1 MTQRNQKSQGNQR
14 SQRTQNSP
22 VKLLSGVHEGPGSH
36 GMLRVSAG
44 IRGVHT
50 ILRAMPEEWYLP
62 ALLATKG
69 ESSGTEPAPVSL
81 SPLHRGPRPEGSR
94 APGDTRSD
102 ITSAVRRN
110 PRAEAFVFARSETAL
125 LSGEK
130 PPKFELPEDEETGW
144 SPRLVTCPW
153 ETARMREHEAADLVL
168 EELVRAY
175 ARPLKRSESPSV
187 NIFGPPMFGPNARA
201 EMDEAARLLE
211 KIGVEVNARLPLGAG
226 VEDLKRLPR
235 AWANL
240 VLYREVGDSA
250 TLYLRDE
257 FGIPRVTTP
266 MIGAAGTGSVLRSV
280 GSLCSLDP
288 RQVQR
293 ATFSELS
300 QTARLPWYARLASPE
315 TFAGR
320 RVAIFGDFTYAVG
333 LGYVLA
339 REVGLEIAPCGTY
352 MEHLR
357 QDFLFQASSFTD
369 EAFATDDPEEA
380 AARIEGARPDLV
392 IGTHLEEKVAESLGV
407 PFLPLVPPTAHES
420 LVEQPLMGY
429 AGSSILAD
437 HLRGALRKVPR
448 DTVQGED
455 GPGVP
460 WTEGALEEL
469 ENISPFLR
477 GRARRMA
484 EERARE
490 RGSAEVT
497 RRILR
502 ESRS

>member
-1 MTQRNQKSQGNQR
+1 M
-14 SQRTQNSP
+14 
-22 VKLLSGVHEGPGSH
+22 
-36 GMLRVSAG
+36 
-44 IRGVHT
+44 RGVHT
-50 ILRAMPEEWYLP
+50 VLRAMPEEWYLP
-62 ALLATKG
+62 ALLAARG
-69 ESSGTEPAPVSL
+69 ESSGPDAAPISL
-81 SPLHRGPRPEGSR
+81 SPLPGGPRPEDSR
-94 APGDTRSD
+94 APGEARSD
-102 ITSAVRRN
+102 VLGAARRN
-110 PRAEAFVFARSETAL
+110 PDAEGFVFVRSETAL
-125 LSGEK
+125 LSGEEA
-130 PPKFELPEDEETGW
+130 PKLEMPEDEETGW
-144 SPRLVTCPW
+144 SPKLVTCGW
-153 ETARMREHEAADLVL
+153 ESAGMREHEAADLAL
-168 EELVRAY
+168 AELVQAY
-175 ARPLKRSESPSV
+175 ARPSKRSEHPSV
-187 NIFGPPMFGPNARA
+187 NVFGPPMFGPNARA

-211 KIGVEVNARLPLGAG
+211 RIGVEVNARVPLGAG
-226 VEDLKRLPR
+226 VEDLTRLPR

-240 VLYREVGDSA
+240 VLYRETGDAA
-250 TLYLRDE
+250 TQYLRDE
-257 FGIPRVTTP
+257 FGTPRVTTP
-266 MIGAAGTGSVLRSV
+266 MIGAAGTGSVLRAV

-293 ATFSELS
+293 AIFSELS
-300 QTARLPWYARLASPE
+300 RTARLPWYARTASPE

-339 REVGLEIAPCGTY
+339 REIGLEVAPCGSY

-357 QDFLFQASSFTD
+357 QDFLFQTSSFS
-369 EAFATDDPEEA
+369 EESFVTDDPEDA
-380 AARIEGARPDLV
+380 AARIEAARPDIV
-392 IGTHLEEKVAESLGV
+392 AGTHLEEPVAERLGV
-407 PFLPLVPPTAHES
+407 PFLPLVPPVAQDA
-420 LVEQPLMGY
+420 LVERPLMGY
-429 AGSSILAD
+429 RGSSILAD

-460 WTEGALEEL
+460 WTDGALEEL
-469 ENISPFLR
+469 ENVSPFLR

>member
-1 MTQRNQKSQGNQR
+1 MRD
-14 SQRTQNSP
+14 
-22 VKLLSGVHEGPGSH
+22 
-36 GMLRVSAG
+36 
-44 IRGVHT
+44 VHT
-50 ILRAMPEEWYLP
+50 ILRSTPEEWYLP
-62 ALLATKG
+62 ALLALKG
-69 ESSGTEPAPVSL
+69 EYSGTGPAPVSM
-81 SPLHRGPRPEGSR
+81 SPLSSGPHPENSR

-102 ITSAVRRN
+102 IMGAVRRN
-110 PRAEAFVFARSETAL
+110 PETETFMFVRSEMAL

-130 PPKFELPEDEETGW
+130 APKFELPGDEETGW
-144 SPRLVTCPW
+144 SPKLVTCGW
-153 ETARMREHEAADLVL
+153 ESARLREHEAADLAL

-175 ARPLKRSESPSV
+175 ARPANRSERPSV

-211 KIGVEVNARLPLGAG
+211 KVGVEVNARLPLGAG
-226 VEDLKRLPR
+226 VEELKRLPR

-240 VLYREVGDSA
+240 VLYREVGDAA

-257 FGIPRVTTP
+257 FGVPRVTTP
-266 MIGAAGTGSVLRSV
+266 MIGAAGTGSVLRAI

-293 ATFSELS
+293 AIFSELS

-339 REVGLEIAPCGTY
+339 REIGLEIAPCGTY

-357 QDFLFQASSFTD
+357 QDFLFQTSSFTE
-369 EAFATDDPEEA
+369 EAFVTDDPEEA
-380 AARIEGARPDLV
+380 AARIEAARPDLI
-392 IGTHLEEKVAESLGV
+392 IGTHLEEPVAESLGV
-407 PFLPLVPPTAHES
+407 PFLPLVPPAAQEA
-420 LVEQPLMGY
+420 LVERPLMGY

-460 WTEGALEEL
+460 WTESALEEL

-490 RGSAEVT
+490 LASAEVT

>member
-1 MTQRNQKSQGNQR
+1 VAQR
-14 SQRTQNSP
+14 SP
-22 VKLLSGVHEGPGSH
+22 VKLLRGVHEGPGSH

-44 IRGVHT
+44 MRGVHAV
-50 ILRAMPEEWYLP
+50 LRATPEEWYLP
-62 ALLATKG
+62 ALLAARG
-69 ESSGTEPAPVSL
+69 ESSGPGPAPVSL
-81 SPLHRGPRPEGSR
+81 SPLPPGPRAEGSR
-94 APGDTRSD
+94 APGDTKSD
-102 ITSAVRRN
+102 ITSAARRN
-110 PRAEAFVFARSETAL
+110 PETGTFLFVRSEAAL
-125 LSGEK
+125 LSGEE
-130 PPKFELPEDEETGW
+130 PPKLELPEDDETGW
-144 SPRLVTCPW
+144 SPKLVTCGW
-153 ETARMREHEAADLVL
+153 ESTRLREHEAADLTL

-175 ARPLKRSESPSV
+175 AMPAKRSEQPSV

-201 EMDEAARLLE
+201 EMDEAARLMQR
-211 KIGVEVNARLPLGAG
+211 IGVEVNARLPLDAG
-226 VEDLKRLPR
+226 GEDLKRLPR

-240 VLYREVGDSA
+240 VLYREVGDAA

-266 MIGAAGTGSVLRSV
+266 MIGAAGTGSALRAV
-280 GSLCSLDP
+280 GSLCALDP

-293 ATFSELS
+293 AVFSELS

-339 REVGLEIAPCGTY
+339 REIGLEVAPCGTY
-352 MEHLR
+352 MEHLQ
-357 QDFLFQASSFTD
+357 QDFLFQTASFTED
-369 EAFATDDPEEA
+369 AFVTDDPEEA
-380 AARIEGARPDLV
+380 AARIEAARPDLV
-392 IGTHLEEKVAESLGV
+392 VGTHLEEPVAEALGV
-407 PFLPLVPPTAHES
+407 PFLPLVPPAAQDA
-420 LVEQPLMGY
+420 LVERPLMGY

-469 ENISPFLR
+469 ENVSPFLR
-477 GRARRMA
+477 GRARRLA

-490 RGSAEVT
+490 LGAAEVT